1 MKHAY
6 LVVVL
11 FLLAAFVKAPSSIVQ
26 NDQIVL
32 ASALPDYSKPFPK
45 AIIVSSV
52 EELYTAVNGPNDD
65 GKGNEGARILL
76 QPGKYILSAFV
87 SKGGKILSRPNMG
100 RIEFQKDM
108 QISGD
113 FQKKPKNNSGPQK
126 NGPAKGSESI
136 IDGSQLPPASF
147 QLNEGDAAPKR
158 TGFIRMGKG
167 NNVLSHVTV
176 IGNTTKN
183 SDGSAVA
190 LSAIDTDL
198 CDNPSV
204 PSDNVSVC
212 SNATVRIEH
221 NLIMDGQTGIDIRNG
236 GARSMNRLLTAH
248 ISDNEIKNMKTAAG
262 QGITIQ
268 NSVGATGAVIIAELK
283 ANVSHF
289 NKVGIRVMNQHTN
302 SGKITVTSNDDW
314 FEDNEGNGI
323 LLYGGMDINN
333 DATSTSANGNSIT
346 FNGHKNHIKN
356 NGGKFTLYADI
367 GGVYVVGGYTEKVPG
382 RTSNNFV
389 QLNLTKPEFSNNKDA
404 DINVYGAR
412 SGSEST
418 GAAGVSN
425 SVNILIHLAPACIV
439 KTMNSDHPASPETNI
454 VTVKKTP

>member
-1 MKHAY
+1 MKHVC

-11 FLLAAFVKAPSSIVQ
+11 FLLTAFVKAPFSILQ

-32 ASALPDYSKPFPK
+32 AAALPDHSKPFPK
-45 AIIVSSV
+45 VIIVSNV

-65 GKGNEGARILL
+65 GKGNEGAHILL
-76 QPGKYILSAFV
+76 QPHKYILSAFV

-108 QISGD
+108 QIRGD
-113 FQKKPKNNSGPQK
+113 IQKKPKNNSGLQK
-126 NGPAKGSESI
+126 NSQVKGSESI

-167 NNVLSHVTV
+167 NNVLSYVTV
-176 IGNTTKN
+176 IGNTAEN
-183 SDGSAVA
+183 ADGSAVA

-198 CDNPSV
+198 CENPSV

-212 SNATVRIEH
+212 SNTTVRIEH

-268 NSVGATGAVIIAELK
+268 NSIGATGAIIIAELK
-283 ANVSHF
+283 DNVSHF

-302 SGKITVTSNDDW
+302 SGKITVTSNNDW

-333 DATSTSANGNSIT
+333 AVTPTSANASSIT
-346 FNGHKNHIKN
+346 FNGHNNHIKN

-367 GGVYVVGGYTEKVPG
+367 GGVYIVGGYTAKVPG

-389 QLNLTKPEFSNNKDA
+389 QMNLTRPEFSNNKDA
-404 DINVYGAR
+404 DVNAYGAR
-412 SGSEST
+412 SEST

-425 SVNILIHLAPACIV
+425 SVNVLIHQAPGCIV
-439 KTMNSDHPASPETNI
+439 KSVNSNPASSPETNI
-454 VTVKKTP
+454 ATVTKTP